1 MISLIIE
8 MRKLLLSGE
17 LNENPKST
25 NFSDTV
31 DQTNADVNEQNI
43 SADRDEH
50 ADMKER

>member
-1 MISLIIE
+1 MISLINEI
-8 MRKLLLSGE
+8 RKFLNGE

-31 DQTNADVNEQNI
+31 DQTNADVNEQYE
-43 SADRDEH
+43 SADTNEH